1 MAETRPLKLPAT
13 FTHFDIYHIP
23 LFSCKPV
30 LMGRLNAPK
39 SGLSNGR
46 LRFMYENLAKIVI
59 YLFNYLKFSRVVAN
73 TKLLVID
80 GSLQCDFFGFTFA
93 ASGQLLL
100 NNKKAMV

>member
-1 MAETRPLKLPAT
+1 
-13 FTHFDIYHIP
+13 
-23 LFSCKPV
+23 
-30 LMGRLNAPK
+30 MGRLNAPK
-39 SGLSNGR
+39 SGLACKTPSNGR
-46 LRFMYENLAKIVI
+46 LWFIYENLAKIVI
-59 YLFNYLKFSRVVAN
+59 YLFNYLNFSRVVAN

>member
-13 FTHFDIYHIP
+13 FSHFDIYHIP

-73 TKLLVID
+73 TKLLVIA
-80 GSLQCDFFGFTFA
+80 GCHSSAISLD
-93 ASGQLLL
+93 SPLLPL
-100 NNKKAMV
+100 VNSCETTRKP